1 MAQTD
6 FVIGRDYLEDLE
18 MSDTP
23 IEGFFYFYDKRRR
36 TLVKHFVLAER
47 KYVTYECTV
56 TLIQKG
62 GRFSPRLEFSI
73 RDQKKKISQVPA
85 SDEDASRYIRARVDL
100 SECHDAYW
108 QLFDYVSTFPNIEI
122 PRGKFSLIS
131 QAESDIVEALRKR
144 GAQSLR
150 SILTQLSSSS
160 GLALSQDDIN
170 ELLKRKD
177 RLLEFDGAMDS
188 HHPEAWWQGFF
199 RRNKWIFGHG
209 LNYEILR
216 CVQDQAHYGG
226 LRLNGKGDQRGD
238 YLAATKGDLSFT
250 VLVEIKTPDTQL
262 VQGNKEIRNG
272 TWSLSKE
279 LVDAVAQLQTN
290 VDKWNTIGSKQYD
303 NSRKLEGEGIY
314 TVLPKGILVIGRSR
328 DLGDGSSKHPTFQRF
343 RKSVHGI
350 EILTFDEVYQRAK
363 FIVEHREE
371 EPPDA
376 K

>member
-6 FVIGRDYLEDLE
+6 FVIGHDHFEDLE
-18 MSDTP
+18 INDTP
-23 IEGFFYFYDKRRR
+23 IKGFFYFYDKRRR
-36 TLVKHFVLAER
+36 TLVKRFVLAER
-47 KYVTYECTV
+47 QYVTYVCTV
-56 TLIQKG
+56 TLIGKD

-73 RDQKKKISQVPA
+73 RDENKRISEVPA
-85 SDEDASRYIRARVDL
+85 NGDSESRKIRARVDL

-108 QLFDYVSTFPNIEI
+108 LLFDYVSTFPNIEI

-131 QAESDIVEALRKR
+131 QADNDIVEALRKR

-160 GLALSQDDIN
+160 GLTLSQDDIN

-177 RLLEFDGAMDS
+177 RLLEFDGALDS
-188 HHPEAWWQGFF
+188 HLAEDWWQGFF
-199 RRNKWIFGHG
+199 KRNKWIFGHG

-226 LRLNGKGDQRGD
+226 LRLDGKGDQRGD
-238 YLAATKGDLSFT
+238 YLAATRGDLSFT
-250 VLVEIKTPDTQL
+250 VLVEIKTPDTRL
-262 VQGNKEIRNG
+262 VQGDKEIRNG

-290 VDKWNTIGSKQYD
+290 VDKWNTVGSRQYD
-303 NSRKLEGEGIY
+303 NIKKLEGEGIY

-328 DLGDGSSKHPTFQRF
+328 DLDDGSSKHPTFQRF

-350 EILTFDEVYQRAK
+350 EILTFDEVYLRAK
-363 FIVEHREE
+363 FIVEHREK
-371 EPPDA
+371 EP
-376 K
+376 